1 MGGPESPPKPPG
13 DVDGNVDGFAG
24 RRTRVMDHRFSHA
37 QRVRKRAEFVRIQQS
52 PARITTRHLV
62 FLLAAGG
69 DVARLGVVASR
80 KVGPAVT
87 RNRAK
92 RLVREAFRLHPEVF
106 PAGVDFV
113 IIVRQSPR
121 WVPETAGPQ
130 QIGLAELAA
139 EVAGVAPVLAR
150 RARDLRGSRAR

>member
-1 MGGPESPPKPPG
+1 LK
-13 DVDGNVDGFAG
+13 G
-24 RRTRVMDHRFSHA
+24 RGACFGRA

-52 PARITTRHLV
+52 PARVTTRSLV
-62 FLLAAGG
+62 FLLALGEG
-69 DVARLGVVASR
+69 VARLGVVASR

-106 PAGVDFV
+106 PAGVDVV

-121 WVPETAGPQ
+121 WAPTRTGEAPAPVPL
-130 QIGLAELAA
+130 GLAEVSA
-139 EVAGVAPVLAR
+139 EVVGVAGVLAR
-150 RARDLRGSRAR
+150 RARDLRGSRGR